1 MRENYIPRKNPV
13 QPRKGFAS
21 FPDLCYKLRTMTTE
35 ETTLVSKEEAAKIL
49 GCKVRTLELY
59 VQQGR
64 LGVRYVKGARG
75 KKAQYDKAEVEALK
89 ATLESS
95 TEGYMQ
101 RPSVAMQSPANPIA
115 SNQLIQALATVMRP
129 APVLLNGKMSMGI
142 DEACEVSG
150 YSKARI
156 KRALRDKELPYTTD
170 GPHGSIRIKCADL
183 QRWVENL

>member
-1 MRENYIPRKNPV
+1 
-13 QPRKGFAS
+13 
-21 FPDLCYKLRTMTTE
+21 MTTE
-35 ETTLVSKEEAAKIL
+35 ETALVSKEEAAKIL

-64 LGVRYVKGARG
+64 LGVRYVKGERG

-89 ATLESS
+89 ATLAGS
-95 TEGYMQ
+95 TESYMQ
-101 RPSVAMQSPANPIA
+101 RPSVALQSPANLIA
-115 SNQLIQALATVMRP
+115 SNQIAQVLAALRPGATLI
-129 APVLLNGKMSMGI
+129 NGKMSMGL
-142 DEACEVSG
+142 DEACDVSG

-183 QRWVENL
+183 QQWVENL